1 MDRLL
6 ACIAALL
13 LASSGAQSSARA
25 QPVSLKGKTVTM
37 IIGYPPGGGTD
48 TSGRLI
54 ASILGRY
61 LPGEPT
67 VVPQNIP
74 GAEGMTAL
82 NFFVQQVKPDGLT
95 LTMGSGTQA
104 EPSHYRLPQSHFDPT
119 RFAFIGGAGRGGSAL
134 VISKAAEPRLYAKD
148 AAPVIMGTTIGSF
161 RSNMH
166 MAAWGKEFLDW
177 NLRWVAGYR
186 GTNDLFVALE
196 RGEIDMTATSNIVP
210 IARMLATGKFKIL
223 VQSGSFKDGHLVPR
237 PEFGDAPLM
246 PLLVEGKIKNELAGK
261 GFDYWMTIHSGPDKW
276 LALPPHTPDDLVAV
290 YRQAFPQLVSDS
302 EFVERSHKLSDDF
315 TPMAYPE
322 VTAWM
327 KKMGSTPPEVLDFIT
342 NMIRGQGV
350 KVEQ

>member
-6 ACIAALL
+6 ACFIALL
-13 LASSGAQSSARA
+13 LASSGAQSNAYA

-54 ASILGRY
+54 ASVLGRY

-67 VVPQNIP
+67 VVPQNVP
-74 GAEGMTAL
+74 GAEGLTAL

-95 LTMGSGTQA
+95 LTMGSGTQS
-104 EPSHYRLPQSHFDPT
+104 EPTHYRVPQARFDPT
-119 RFAFIGGAGRGGSAL
+119 TFAFIGGAGRGGSAL
-134 VISKAAEPRLYAKD
+134 VINKAAEARLYAKD
-148 AAPVIMGTTIGSF
+148 GPPVIMGTTSGAF

-166 MAAWGKEFLDW
+166 MAAWGKELLDW
-177 NLRWVAGYR
+177 NLRWVPGYR

-196 RGEIDMTATSNIVP
+196 RGEVDMTATSNIVP
-210 IARMLATGKFKIL
+210 IAKMLATGKFKIL
-223 VQSGSFKDGHLVPR
+223 VQSGSFRDGRLVPR
-237 PEFGDAPLM
+237 TEFGDAPMM
-246 PLLVEGKIKNELAGK
+246 PLLVEGRAKNPLAGK

-276 LALPPHTPDDLVAV
+276 LALPPHTPDAMVEL

-302 EFVERSHKLSDDF
+302 EFVERSRKLADDF

-322 VTAWM
+322 VEAWI
-327 KKMGSTPPEVLDFIT
+327 KKLGSTPPEVLDFIAA
-342 NMIRGQGV
+342 MIRGQGV

>member
-6 ACIAALL
+6 ACLAALL
-13 LASSGAQSSARA
+13 LASSSAFA
-25 QPVSLKGKTVTM
+25 QPVTFKGKTVTM
-37 IIGYPPGGGTD
+37 IIGYPAGGGTD
-48 TSGRLI
+48 TAGRLV
-54 ASILGRY
+54 ASVLGHY

-74 GAEGMTAL
+74 GAEGMTSL

-104 EPSHYRLPQSHFDPT
+104 EPTHYRLPQSRFDPT
-119 RFAFIGGAGRGGSAL
+119 TFAFIGGAGRGGSAL
-134 VISKAAEPRLYAKD
+134 VISNAAERRLYAKNG
-148 AAPVIMGTTIGSF
+148 APVIMGTTSGAF

-177 NLRWVAGYR
+177 NLRWVTGYR

-210 IARMLATGKFKIL
+210 IAKMLATGKFKVL
-223 VQSGSFKDGHLVPR
+223 VQSGAFRDGRLVPR
-237 PEFGDAPLM
+237 AEFGDAPMM
-246 PLLVEGKIKNELAGK
+246 PMLVEGKVKNPLAGK

-276 LALPPHTPDDLVAV
+276 LALPPHTPAAMVDV
-290 YRQAFPQLVSDS
+290 YRDAFPKLVNDG
-302 EFVERSHKLSDDF
+302 EFIERSKKLADDF

-322 VTAWM
+322 VEAWI
-327 KKMGSTPPEVLDFIT
+327 KKMGSTTPEVLDFIAA
-342 NMIRGQGV
+342 MIRGQGV